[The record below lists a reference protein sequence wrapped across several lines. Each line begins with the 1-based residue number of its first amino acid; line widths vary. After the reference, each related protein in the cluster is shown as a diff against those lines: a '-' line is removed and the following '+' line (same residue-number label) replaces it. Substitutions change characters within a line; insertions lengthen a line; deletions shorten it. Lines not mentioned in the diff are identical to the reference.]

1 MKIKKNNDAVS
12 ELIGSV
18 LLLLIAV
25 IVFVVIQANILS
37 YPTPVQEPFVTIIG
51 EIQGKNIT
59 LLHRGGE
66 PLSLKTRVSF
76 KIDENITNI
85 IIGENNYLD
94 SRFKE
99 DGEWNIGER
108 LIFNQESEL
117 NDIKVRVTVVDV
129 NSNTV
134 VMDETL

>member
-25 IVFVVIQANILS
+25 TVFVVIQANILS

-66 PLSLKTRVSF
+66 PLSLKTRVSSPKGKLSAAF
-76 KIDENITNI
+76 
-85 IIGENNYLD
+85 L
-94 SRFKE
+94 
-99 DGEWNIGER
+99 
-108 LIFNQESEL
+108 
-117 NDIKVRVTVVDV
+117 
-129 NSNTV
+129 
-134 VMDETL
+134 

>member
-25 IVFVVIQANILS
+25 TVFVVIQANILS

-94 SRFKE
+94 SKFKV

-129 NSNTV
+129 YTNTV